1 MPSRAFPLALLA
13 LAGALLTGC
22 AGAPSVAKPATPP
35 ATAPAAA
42 TTVVTPAPAPAVSAP
57 APDAP
62 ETADAATEAQALE
75 IDGTIPELIAFLE
88 QNPQGAE
95 ATAAQVRLRERI
107 SARLV
112 RQAGGRDAIR
122 PGEDFPLDAFA
133 TDDLIAGFA
142 DIGVGFRLI
151 GIVRDNRTRKT
162 GYTFVSGADA
172 WQRLYASHAVALAE
186 ASSARLIYDIRML
199 RIQRQVHSSVEDGTV
214 ATFYRDPAYTTQ
226 TVLRLD
232 LTRYLKSG
240 QANGERRRI
249 AGLGAAVLERH
260 GRTTVY
266 AFDLGEQ
273 SLIPR

>member
-1 MPSRAFPLALLA
+1 MFSRVLPLALLA
-13 LAGALLTGC
+13 LIGVASTGC
-22 AGAPSVAKPATPP
+22 TTPP
-35 ATAPAAA
+35 PRKPPAADTAPAAPV
-42 TTVVTPAPAPAVSAP
+42 TQITPAPAPAASAP
-57 APDAP
+57 ESGA
-62 ETADAATEAQALE
+62 ADAASEAQALE

-95 ATAAQVRLRERI
+95 ATLAQTRLRERI
-107 SARLV
+107 GARLI
-112 RQAGGRDAIR
+112 RQAGGRGNIR
-122 PGEDFPLDAFA
+122 PGDDFPLDAFA

-151 GIVRDNRTRKT
+151 GYVRDNRTRKT
-162 GYTFVSGADA
+162 GYTFVSGTDA
-172 WQRLYASHAVALAE
+172 WRQLYASHALALAG

-199 RIQRQVHSSVEDGTV
+199 RIQRQVHSSVENGTV

-232 LTRYLKSG
+232 LTRYLKKG
-240 QANGERRRI
+240 RDNGERRRL
-249 AGLGAAVLERH
+249 AGLGAVVLERH
-260 GRTTVY
+260 GRSSVY